1 MKSFSKHRGFANVKL
16 VVEIITITLFLSVVV
31 TVSTSGTSSR
41 RILSERTVWITSKTK
56 GVSIT
61 EEPNTNKEIE
71 IKFVLI
77 GGGIIILMFIF
88 VIVIQL
94 YTCKSS
100 RSAKFKPL
108 KRNRKQETLTP
119 KHYTGNVRQGNEQSE
134 NQKQLIQTIES
145 DYQDIEES
153 IELRALP
160 VSTGEYISPIQ
171 TSQPQTSYCPLTSN
185 DILQS
190 QKWNDQYDERVS
202 ELVDENKSNL
212 YLHPINV

>member
-1 MKSFSKHRGFANVKL
+1 M
-16 VVEIITITLFLSVVV
+16 
-31 TVSTSGTSSR
+31 
-41 RILSERTVWITSKTK
+41 
-56 GVSIT
+56 SIT

-77 GGGIIILMFIF
+77 GGGIIILMVFF

-94 YTCKSS
+94 YTYKSS

-108 KRNRKQETLTP
+108 KRNRKKETLTL
-119 KHYTGNVRQGNEQSE
+119 KHYTGNVQQGNEQSE
-134 NQKQLIQTIES
+134 NQKQLIQTVES

-160 VSTGEYISPIQ
+160 VLTGEYISPIQ
-171 TSQPQTSYCPLTSN
+171 TSQPQTSYYPLTPN

-190 QKWNDQYDERVS
+190 QQWNDQYNELVS

-212 YLHPINV
+212 YLQPINV